1 MFIRIIGFCLGLACA
16 PAYAASIKME
26 KVTLDSF
33 NELVKGHTWQSS
45 WNKSEIKFANSGKLT
60 GKADGKMTG
69 KIKGNWTFDKK
80 KGFCRDAKIGK
91 ISAPNECQKMFLI
104 GEKVLVI
111 QTKSNP
117 KGIAWIR
124 VK

>member
-60 GKADGKMTG
+60 CKADGKMNG

-124 VK
+124 IK

>member
-1 MFIRIIGFCLGLACA
+1 MIIRIIGFCLGLACA
-16 PAYAASIKME
+16 PAHAASIKME

-60 GKADGKMTG
+60 GKADGKMNG

-124 VK
+124 IK

>member
-1 MFIRIIGFCLGLACA
+1 MFFGLACA

-45 WNKSEIKFANSGKLT
+45 WNKSEIKFANNGKLT
-60 GKADGKMTG
+60 GKADGKVTG
-69 KIKGNWTFDKK
+69 KIKGNQTFDKK

-91 ISAPNECQKMFLI
+91 IIAPNECQKMFLI

-111 QTKSNP
+111 QSKSNP

-124 VK
+124 IK

>member
-60 GKADGKMTG
+60 RKADCKKNG

-124 VK
+124 IK

>member
-1 MFIRIIGFCLGLACA
+1 MIIRIVCLCLGLSCA

-26 KVTLDSF
+26 KVNLDSF

-45 WNKSEIKFANSGKLT
+45 WNKSEIKFANNGKLT
-60 GKADGKMTG
+60 GKVEGKITG

-80 KGFCRDAKIGK
+80 KGFCRDAKIGE
-91 ISAPNECQKMFLI
+91 ITVPNECQKLFLI

-111 QTKSNP
+111 QSKSNL
-117 KGIAWIR
+117 KGLAWIR
-124 VK
+124 TK

>member
-1 MFIRIIGFCLGLACA
+1 MIIRIIGFCLGLACA

-33 NELVKGHTWQSS
+33 NDLVKGHTWQSS
-45 WNKSEIKFANSGKLT
+45 WNKAEVKFANNGKLT

-69 KIKGNWTFDKK
+69 KMKGNWTFDKK
-80 KGFCRDAKIGK
+80 KGFCRDLKIGK
-91 ISAPNECQKMFLI
+91 IIVPNACQKMFLI

-124 VK
+124 IK